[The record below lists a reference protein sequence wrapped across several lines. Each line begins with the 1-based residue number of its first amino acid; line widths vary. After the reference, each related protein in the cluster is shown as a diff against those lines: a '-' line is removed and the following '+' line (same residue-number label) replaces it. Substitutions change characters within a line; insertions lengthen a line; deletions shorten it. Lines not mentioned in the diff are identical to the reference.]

1 VRGSHVRFFVVPDM
15 LKNAPM
21 FKNIGR
27 EGKGK
32 GGGFGRG
39 RGLVST
45 WRLSGA
51 RDQILREARYIPAE
65 LKILNL
71 ANLENN
77 PSINETRDSRE

>member
-65 LKILNL
+65 MELKSSGAKDLKSSE
-71 ANLENN
+71 A
-77 PSINETRDSRE
+77 RE